1 MLRLALQTH
10 HSGSQKPPVSHRQA
24 EKPGNPHFTFFQSSE
39 ASVILALPHGWHM
52 TTNQILG
59 YFIYNRNILDCNL
72 SREVTQ
78 QRLVSDI
85 FRNDIWTFCYSMC
98 VRMQRNAHWSHNMKE
113 VIQSLSMWIS
123 LTSILKWM
131 KGEIFTFSPN
141 SEFRKVPHS

>member
-24 EKPGNPHFTFFQSSE
+24 EKPGNPNFTFFQSSE
-39 ASVILALPHGWHM
+39 ASVILALPQGWHM

-72 SREVTQ
+72 SREVKQ

-98 VRMQRNAHWSHNMKE
+98 VCMQRNVAASDRNAHWSHNMKE
-113 VIQSLSMWIS
+113 VIQSLSMWIYVNVHFE
-123 LTSILKWM
+123 M
-131 KGEIFTFSPN
+131 DEG
-141 SEFRKVPHS
+141 